1 MADET
6 ELHDKLIRFISARD
20 RVTPEKA
27 KAILNK
33 LSPADLTMTEM
44 QAANVAI
51 RMTRSVRN
59 DEIPHAL
66 PRGPSEPLFRGDYD
80 TFARRPGDYN
90 SLAYPDRS
98 YDGNSCLP
106 EHSPQ
111 TIIPSNRGW
120 YK

>member
-1 MADET
+1 MKQ

-33 LSPADLTMTEM
+33 LSPADLTRTEM
-44 QAANVAI
+44 QAENVAT

-59 DEIPHAL
+59 EEIPHAVM
-66 PRGPSEPLFRGDYD
+66 RGPAEPFFQSDYD
-80 TFARRPGDYN
+80 PFARKASRDYHPFP
-90 SLAYPDRS
+90 YPNRG
-98 YDGNSCLP
+98 GNSCLP
-106 EHSPQ
+106 EPSPQ
-111 TIIPSNRGW
+111 GIIPSNRGW

>member
-33 LSPADLTMTEM
+33 LSPADLTRTEM

-51 RMTRSVRN
+51 RMTRSVRKE
-59 DEIPHAL
+59 EIPHAVM
-66 PRGPSEPLFRGDYD
+66 RGPAEPLVQTDYD
-80 TFARRPGDYN
+80 PCWQPRSRDYQFFP
-90 SLAYPDRS
+90 YPNRG
-98 YDGNSCLP
+98 GNSCLP
-106 EHSPQ
+106 EPSPQ
-111 TIIPSNRGW
+111 GIIPSNRGW